1 MTAHT
6 RPERRRPKRPAKRQ
20 MLLALLITL
29 AATGLAWTL
38 AVYLAPESVR
48 VPLAWGAGAGALA
61 LCVAVPWAAHGRAET
76 RRLTE
81 ELAAHR
87 RRLDEFADTEV
98 TALVERLRGGASTAT
113 ALGASRP
120 ENAAEERVL
129 RALAEEVGR
138 AEAGR
143 AAALAAGAGAGAR
156 LQALT
161 LSMLAELRE
170 MEHRHTDE
178 DVLGDLLL
186 IDHRTAQAGR
196 LADSIAVLTGARSGR
211 RWSKP
216 IVMESII
223 RGAMGRIGGYQR
235 VRSHSTVNVAVA
247 GHAAEGVM
255 HALAEILDNAANFSP
270 PTAEV
275 HVYVE
280 EVPAGVVITVEDSG
294 LVMSD
299 VALRRA
305 ERAVSDE
312 PLDLAS
318 LSGTRLGLAVVGVLA
333 RKYGLKVSFRPSAR
347 GGTGVL
353 LMIPQEL
360 LSRPRAADEPL
371 GFAAATTPVPAAQA
385 PEPKPEP
392 APEPAPAPAPVEAP
406 PAPEPVAADDRPLP
420 TREHAPAESSTTDEL
435 PQFGESGLPKRRR
448 GRTLAAAHRQERA
461 RAERDSG
468 PAPTHSPAES
478 AARFGAFRQALQGR
492 DRAAGEPTAPSPRE
506 ESHPEEHTP

>member
-6 RPERRRPKRPAKRQ
+6 RPERRRPERPAKRQ

-29 AATGLAWTL
+29 AVTGLAWTV
-38 AVYLAPESVR
+38 AVYLAPDSVR

-61 LCVAVPWAAHGRAET
+61 LSVAVPWAVYGRAET
-76 RRLTE
+76 RRLTA
-81 ELAAHR
+81 ELAAR
-87 RRLDEFADTEV
+87 QRRLEQFAETEV
-98 TALVERLRGGASTAT
+98 PALVERLRGGASTAT
-113 ALGASRP
+113 ALGAGRP
-120 ENAAEERVL
+120 ENAAEASVL
-129 RALAEEVGR
+129 RTLAEEVGR
-138 AEAGR
+138 AEAGKS
-143 AAALAAGAGAGAR
+143 AALAAGAGAGGR

-161 LSMLAELRE
+161 ISMLAELRE

-280 EVPAGVVITVEDSG
+280 EVQAGVVITVEDSG

-305 ERAVSDE
+305 ERAVSAE
-312 PLDLAS
+312 ELDLAT
-318 LSGTRLGLAVVGVLA
+318 LSGTRLGLAVVGCLA
-333 RKYGLKVSFRPSAR
+333 RKHGLRVSFRPSAR

-360 LSRPRAADEPL
+360 LSRPRPHEEPPGVAA
-371 GFAAATTPVPAAQA
+371 PAAPASA
-385 PEPKPEP
+385 PLP
-392 APEPAPAPAPVEAP
+392 P
-406 PAPEPVAADDRPLP
+406 PASEVGRPGPPLAVEPAADDRPRP
-420 TREHAPAESSTTDEL
+420 TREHAPAEPSTTDEL

-448 GRTLAAAHRQERA
+448 GRTLANATRQERA
-461 RAERDSG
+461 RQERSSEAA
-468 PAPTHSPAES
+468 PAHSPAES

-492 DRAAGEPTAPSPRE
+492 DRAAGEQTDPSPRE
-506 ESHPEEHTP
+506 KSHPEEHTP